1 MKDIVSLTVNE
12 TDAAAARKRKIRNLS
27 AAAGIFAVLCITA
40 AAAAVNTSEPDIDTY
55 VTETAVTEEV
65 TETTAETE
73 AVTEAAE
80 EAVAEAMTETV
91 PEIKEAYVEPV
102 KAYTAWVTADGVTV
116 SLQLEE
122 GTAVSE
128 ALEQAGIVYDD
139 NDIINYEL
147 DTEINCDIDIS
158 VSRVDYVKQTKR
170 QTLAFETEYCEDDN
184 LPVGETA
191 LMVEG
196 QKGEAIV
203 ETLIK
208 KVDGEAVGSK
218 ILSREITAEPV
229 NELIANGTME
239 EIEYPEEE
247 NVNEEQYAEAVA
259 VNVLAD
265 NTDDAMEDIPE
276 GEFYPEEED
285 IADESEAD
293 EEYAVEAASEE
304 SEEAEISVENY
315 THASEVSSVSM
326 FEVPEDLYLDENGVP
341 VNYTQVLS
349 GKSCAYT
356 AEEGAL
362 MSTGKTVDQGYVAV
376 NPDIIPYGSKLYIVA
391 DDGEVYGYAIAADT
405 GGSVRKN
412 HIIVDLFM
420 WSYDD
425 CIQWGAKNVTIYVLP
440 E

>member
-12 TDAAAARKRKIRNLS
+12 TDAAAARKKKIRNLS

-55 VTETAVTEEV
+55 VTETAVTEEA
-65 TETTAETE
+65 TETTAE
-73 AVTEAAE
+73 TEAAE

-116 SLQLEE
+116 SLQLKE
-122 GTAVSE
+122 GTVVSE
-128 ALEQAGIVYDD
+128 ALEQAGIEFDD

-147 DTEINCDIDIS
+147 DSEISSDIDIS

-196 QKGEAIV
+196 QQGEAIV

-218 ILSREITAEPV
+218 VLSRTITAEPV

-265 NTDDAMEDIPE
+265 NSDDAMEDIPE

-285 IADESEAD
+285 IAEESEAD
-293 EEYAVEAASEE
+293 EDYAEE
-304 SEEAEISVENY
+304 DAVSVNDY

-356 AEEGAL
+356 AEPGAL